1 MDKLHLTNGYV
12 GSNPTGYILLLKINN
27 HFMKEFL
34 LSIIAGMLSNKISDC
49 IRNCQNPIPVTA
61 KTTTYSY
68 LNLGFYKRL
77 RISEKG

>member
-1 MDKLHLTNGYV
+1 
-12 GSNPTGYILLLKINN
+12 
-27 HFMKEFL
+27 MKEFL

-49 IRNCQNPIPVTA
+49 IKKCQSPIPVTA

-77 RISEKG
+77 RIREEG